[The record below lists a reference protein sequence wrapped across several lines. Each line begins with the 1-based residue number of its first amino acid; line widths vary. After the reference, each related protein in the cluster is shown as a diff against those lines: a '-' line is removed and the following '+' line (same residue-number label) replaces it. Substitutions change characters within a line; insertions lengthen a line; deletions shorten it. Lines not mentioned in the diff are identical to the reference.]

1 MTSLTDRQ
9 QEQIYKQT
17 MNISAARKRS
27 EVREEEMLHAL
38 LQRTELLYGILTR
51 IEPNALPPDF
61 SDLIFSTNQAI
72 ERAEAARAA
81 GMRVFDMHPPPETDE
96 PLVPEDEYYE

>member
-1 MTSLTDRQ
+1 MTSFTTRQ
-9 QEQIYKQT
+9 EEQIYKQT
-17 MNISAARKRS
+17 MNISAAKRRS
-27 EVREEEMLHAL
+27 EIREEEMIHAL
-38 LQRTELLYGILTR
+38 IQRTELLYGILTR

-81 GMRVFDMHPPPETDE
+81 GMRVFDMDPPDETDE
-96 PLVPEDEYYE
+96 PLVPGDEYYE